1 MRSTIVAAVAGILL
15 ATMPITSAHSESV
28 FLVGPTADCNP
39 TFRPTGRVDYA
50 CKSNRDI
57 LDFERG
63 VQISCTAPISI
74 GWQSK
79 PGAGGFRPIA
89 YAHIEPQCRSRSLQ
103 PPISARTNIY
113 ASAVPPADRTGSVL
127 WLYSPSPSPKWR
139 SASARST
146 TTSRAPAAKPSSS
159 DGFHSDV
166 RRLIYGKR
174 QLTVSHDL
182 P

>member
-1 MRSTIVAAVAGILL
+1 MGKTPDATGAGEGRMRSTIVAAVAGILL

-127 WLYSPSPSPKWR
+127 WLYSPSPSPEVAVCVSPINYNLEGACGK
-139 SASARST
+139 
-146 TTSRAPAAKPSSS
+146 AK
-159 DGFHSDV
+159 FE
-166 RRLIYGKR
+166 
-174 QLTVSHDL
+174 
-182 P
+182 

>member
-1 MRSTIVAAVAGILL
+1 MRFLRLVAVAGILQ
-15 ATMPITSAHSESV
+15 AAIAVSPAHAESV

-63 VQISCTAPISI
+63 MQISCTVPISM

-79 PGAGGFRPIA
+79 PNAQGFRPIA
-89 YAHIEPQCRSRSLQ
+89 YVQIEPHCRSRPLQ
-103 PPISARTNIY
+103 PPISARSNIY

-127 WLYSPSPSPKWR
+127 WLYNP
-139 SASARST
+139 
-146 TTSRAPAAKPSSS
+146 APTPEVAVCVSLPINYNLEGACGKAKF
-159 DGFHSDV
+159 D
-166 RRLIYGKR
+166 
-174 QLTVSHDL
+174 
-182 P
+182 